1 MALTVGM
8 KITATVR
15 QTKIL
20 MVVHVIDV
28 LQDFTP
34 SQHVQ
39 KIAIVLNKVE
49 QLYYFMRPL
58 LIF

>member
-1 MALTVGM
+1 MALTVVM

-39 KIAIVLNKVE
+39 NIVIVLSKVE
-49 QLYYFMRPL
+49 QLYF
-58 LIF
+58 FK